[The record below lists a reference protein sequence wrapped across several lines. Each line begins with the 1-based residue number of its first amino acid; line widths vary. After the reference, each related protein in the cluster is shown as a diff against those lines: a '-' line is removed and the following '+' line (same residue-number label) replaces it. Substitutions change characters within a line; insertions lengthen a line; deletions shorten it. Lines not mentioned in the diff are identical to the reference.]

1 MSKELN
7 PPTRALIGLS
17 APDVRLILHA
27 FDTLEEVD
35 AGSCPRMDEL
45 THRLMDTLE
54 DIEGHDSWLQAGGMD
69 DDTVEVSKQQ

>member
-1 MSKELN
+1 MSNEFN
-7 PPTRALIGLS
+7 PPTRGLIGLS
-17 APDVRLILHA
+17 AADVRFILHI
-27 FDTLEEVD
+27 FDTMEDLD
-35 AGSCPRMDEL
+35 GSSCPRMDEL

>member
-1 MSKELN
+1 MSKEPN

-17 APDVRLILHA
+17 ASDVRLILHA

-45 THRLMDTLE
+45 TYRLMNTLE

-69 DDTVEVSKQQ
+69 DETVETSRR